1 MKDLFINEQFIAE
14 ESSWLLIMG
23 AEKYRFARVIW
34 LGFNIIM
41 CGVSCDC
48 FKSVVGV
55 FFGHNQWMTEYQSWV
70 CVLSSSLKER
80 IKGSLTVKQKSKG
93 VGGVLMFCVILT
105 AL

>member
-1 MKDLFINEQFIAE
+1 
-14 ESSWLLIMG
+14 MG

-55 FFGHNQWMTEYQSWV
+55 FFWAQSMNDRQYQSWV